1 MCRECIEC
9 RKCGSCVCDVQTKE
23 MENPFKEMFPT
34 LSLHSYLELVGET
47 GELENTHAISE
58 TESTSDSSPNE
69 ASNKTV
75 INPEN
80 PSFCVCAILN
90 FLVHTHA
97 ERDAEMG
104 WKQDIHFITSCR
116 QLACY
121 YPELLFPLLPAIA
134 TRLCEFCKSLRS
146 VVSRSALWAAADI
159 FAGLKS
165 RCLEAKEMFD
175 LIKCIIQKLGT
186 EKQFVRTDC
195 ISCLEAVRANDAY
208 VNDVDCE
215 KLREDGSR
223 RIAAPAVLGDGEKS
237 ANPGALC
244 AISFPVVESS
254 HAH

>member
-1 MCRECIEC
+1 
-9 RKCGSCVCDVQTKE
+9 
-23 MENPFKEMFPT
+23 MFPT

-47 GELENTHAISE
+47 DELENTHACSE
-58 TESTSDSSPNE
+58 TESTSDASPNE

-80 PSFCVCAILN
+80 PSFCVCAILD
-90 FLVHTHA
+90 FLVHTRS
-97 ERDAEMG
+97 EREVEMG
-104 WKQDIHFITSCR
+104 WKREIHFVTSCR

-121 YPELLFPLLPAIA
+121 YPELLFPLLPVIA

-159 FAGLKS
+159 FTGLKS
-165 RCLEAKEMFD
+165 QCLEAKETFD

-195 ISCLEAVRANDAY
+195 ISCLEAVRASEVY

-215 KLREDGSR
+215 ELREDGSR
-223 RIAAPAVLGDGEKS
+223 HVIAPAILGDGEKS
-237 ANPGALC
+237 ADSGALC
-244 AISFPVVESS
+244 AIPFSVVESS
-254 HAH
+254 HVN

>member
-1 MCRECIEC
+1 ML
-9 RKCGSCVCDVQTKE
+9 
-23 MENPFKEMFPT
+23 PT

-47 GELENTHAISE
+47 DELENTHASSE
-58 TESTSDSSPNE
+58 TESTADSSPSE
-69 ASNKTV
+69 TANKTV

-80 PSFCVCAILN
+80 PSFCVCTILD
-90 FLVHTHA
+90 FLLQIHV

-104 WKQDIHFITSCR
+104 WKRDIHFITSCR

-159 FAGLKS
+159 FAGLKNQ
-165 RCLEAKEMFD
+165 CLEAKETFD

-195 ISCLEAVRANDAY
+195 ISCLEAVH
-208 VNDVDCE
+208 VNKVYGKDVDCE
-215 KLREDGSR
+215 ELREDRSR
-223 RIAAPAVLGDGEKS
+223 HVVAPAVLGDGEKS
-237 ANPGALC
+237 AHPGALC
-244 AISFPVVESS
+244 AIPFPVVESS
-254 HAH
+254 HAR